1 MKKEKEIIIHCT
13 GTEYNRIVTLA
24 EVRRWHKA
32 RGWNDIGYHYLIQ
45 QNGLILCGR
54 DVNLQGAHCK
64 GHNENTIGIA
74 YVGGLI
80 NGQPADT
87 RTDKQKNSLKMLIV
101 HLKSMFKIT
110 DISGHRDYCAVAC
123 PCFDV
128 KREYNKML

>member
-110 DISGHRDYCAVAC
+110 AISGHKDYCAVSC